1 MHLPGRK
8 KKKAEEMTIM
18 IKHRKNRIIGLFL
31 VAALISSVVTGCGK
45 TTLDNTVQSEPKKG
59 SEAWMEEETYFD
71 VETIEGGEVDYSK
84 YEEKK
89 ALRAASGT
97 GNGNV
102 TYSDG
107 TAEGQDEYQTSP
119 VPEGMQNPVEPGEIT
134 VDKSKKQTCYLTI
147 SCATVLDNMENLTE
161 GKEKLIPS
169 DGVIYAT
176 RQVTFYEGETVF
188 DVLLRETKNNR
199 VHMEYSFNP
208 LFNSNYIESIHNLYE
223 FDCGKSSGW
232 MYNVNGWY
240 PNYGCSRYLVQ
251 EGDEIQWNYTCD
263 LGRDLGANWMDQ
275 NGER

>member
-1 MHLPGRK
+1 MV
-8 KKKAEEMTIM
+8 
-18 IKHRKNRIIGLFL
+18 KHRKKRIIGVFL
-31 VAALISSVVTGCGK
+31 VVALMSSVMTGCGK
-45 TTLDNTVQSEPKKG
+45 TTLDNTVQSESKKD

-71 VETIEGGEVDYSK
+71 VDTIEGEDVDYSK

-107 TAEGQDEYQTSP
+107 TADGQDEYQTSP

-134 VDKSKKQTCYLTI
+134 VDKNKKQTCYLTI
-147 SCATVLDNMENLTE
+147 SCAAVLDNMENLTE

-176 RQVTFYEGETVF
+176 KQVTFYEGETVF

-208 LFNSNYIESIHNLYE
+208 LFNSNYVESIHNLYE
-223 FDCGKSSGW
+223 FDCGKNSGW

-263 LGRDLGANWMDQ
+263 LGRDLGADWMDQ